1 MKLSRRANTIIL
13 WFVSLGL
20 LAGMVITFTPSLGI
34 GGGGGNSAG
43 AVALRVN
50 GEPIREL
57 QVAQARSNPLF
68 FSVTEGEVGAD
79 LEMLLVDT
87 LIRQEV
93 VRQESARQRVSD
105 GDVRRAVDEFR
116 AARGLTGRGN
126 DGAYLNLIG
135 GAGFTDETFR
145 VYLRQQLQQE
155 RWEASLLD
163 VVEVNEAEVRAF
175 YDANGSAYLSE
186 ERIEARHIV
195 TADREAAEAARARL
209 VAGEDAAA
217 VAREVSVERADRDG
231 ALGAAAGETAP
242 RPVGRPA
249 LPTAVANAA
258 FGLRAAG
265 VTEVVASD
273 GRFHVVVVEAY
284 LPSAPRPFEEVAA
297 RVRDDAQTAKRSG
310 VLERAVENL
319 VAASRIEIP
328 VESTLRYAD
337 VAVARVGDVDIM
349 ASQLVRATYSNP
361 QIQQALSP
369 DTAFIITAFFKPSVL
384 SQLVDQELAV
394 QGAAELGVPFVGPR
408 AFVAQSALGYVTRN
422 AAADDDE
429 IAAYYEQNLAS
440 FTIPASAV
448 AQRVDVG
455 TLEAAAAFRNGL
467 LAEGDVAAVAERVG
481 AEVVDLGLVVPG
493 NLGGLLDVTLFGTD
507 AFEDVPGTE
516 WAVSDVLVLNETATS
531 ELPAEVEVATEADEV
546 ARLEERYVL
555 LVADRRPERVRP
567 LAEVRDQVASIVL
580 DRERSALSAAW
591 VDGLRERIPVVD
603 RIGASAEPTLFGF
616 DPLVTDAAEGEEGAE
631 EAPAEGEEP
640 APPVAN

>member
-20 LAGMVITFTPSLGI
+20 LAGMVITFTPSLGL
-34 GGGGGNSAG
+34 GGGGGSSAG

-126 DGAYLNLIG
+126 DGAYLNLLG

-163 VVEVNEAEVRAF
+163 AVEVDDAEVRAF
-175 YDANGSAYLSE
+175 YEANGSAYLSE

-209 VAGEDAAA
+209 LAGEDGAA

-249 LPTAVANAA
+249 LPTPVANAA

-265 VTEVVASD
+265 VTDVVESD

-284 LPSAPRPFEEVAA
+284 LPSAPRPFEDVAA
-297 RVRDDAQTAKRSG
+297 QVRDDARTAKRSG
-310 VLERAVENL
+310 VLERAIEDL
-319 VAASRIEIP
+319 VAASRVEIP
-328 VESTLRYAD
+328 VESTLRYDD
-337 VAVARVGDVDIM
+337 VAVARVGEVDIM

-369 DTAFIITAFFKPSVL
+369 DTAFIVTAFFKPSVL

-394 QGAAELGVPFVGPR
+394 QGAAELGVPLVGPR
-408 AFVAQSALGYVTRN
+408 SFVAQSALGYVARD
-422 AAADDDE
+422 AAVDDDE
-429 IAAYYEQNLAS
+429 IAAYYQQNLAS
-440 FTIPASAV
+440 FTTPASAI
-448 AQRVDVG
+448 AQQVEVD
-455 TLEAAAAFRNGL
+455 TLEAAAAFRSGL
-467 LAEGDVAAVAERVG
+467 LAEGDIAAVAERVG

-493 NLGGLLDVTLFGTD
+493 NLGGLRDVTLFGTD
-507 AFEDVPGTE
+507 AFEDVPGTV
-516 WAVSDVLVLNETATS
+516 WAVSDVLVLTEPATS
-531 ELPAEVEVATEADEV
+531 ELPANLEVATEADEAAAV
-546 ARLEERYVL
+546 EERYVL

-580 DRERSALSAAW
+580 DQERAALRSAW
-591 VDGLRERIPVVD
+591 IDGLRERIPVED

-616 DPLVTDAAEGEEGAE
+616 DPLVTDAAEGD
-631 EAPAEGEEP
+631 APAEGEEP
-640 APPVAN
+640 ATPAAD